1 DDIGTNLSAIA
12 LASQSLSRKRG
23 SGTEAREAL
32 GRIGAV
38 AQRTT
43 EQMKDIVWVL
53 KTNNDSLDDIIIKMR
68 EVAGQLLKGT
78 PITFLAPAAGFAGT
92 VDLEFKRN
100 VFLFYKECLNNVVK
114 HSRAT
119 EVTIRVDYGEGKFT
133 MQIDDNGRGFTE
145 EGITPGSG
153 LQNLRARARLMN
165 GEVTIDSK
173 PGHGTHVALVVK
185 MT

>member
-1 DDIGTNLSAIA
+1 
-12 LASQSLSRKRG
+12 
-23 SGTEAREAL
+23 
-32 GRIGAV
+32 
-38 AQRTT
+38 
-43 EQMKDIVWVL
+43 MKDIVWVL

-68 EVAGQLLKGT
+68 EVAGQLLKG
-78 PITFLAPAAGFAGT
+78 IRFTFAAPAGGFAGK

-100 VFLFYKECLNNVVK
+100 IFLFYKECLNNVVK

-119 EVTIRVDYGEGKFT
+119 EVTIRVEYGDGKFI
-133 MQIDDNGRGFTE
+133 MQVDDNGKGFVE

-153 LQNLRARARLMN
+153 LQNLRARARLMD

-173 PGHGTHVALVVK
+173 PGHGTGVALVVK